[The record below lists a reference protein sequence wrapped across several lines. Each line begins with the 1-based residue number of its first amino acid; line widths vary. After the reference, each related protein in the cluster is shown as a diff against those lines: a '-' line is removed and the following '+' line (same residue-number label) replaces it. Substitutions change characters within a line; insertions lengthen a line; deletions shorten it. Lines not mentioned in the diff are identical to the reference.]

1 MTTTPRGGYVLVAV
15 LAVITVL
22 SLAAYRFADGM
33 TAEYAV
39 AVRSREAAQAKAF
52 AASGVHHAAAMLAD
66 PNAMTGTLGGNP
78 YDVPAS
84 FSNVTVGPQDDAR
97 QGGRFSIL
105 SVGDTFAG
113 AGESRYAVRSGPTD
127 EAGKINLNAWM
138 AIDPTGQALYDALL
152 KLPNMTEEIADAV
165 VDWLDADDSQRTN
178 GAESAYYGGLSPPYL
193 PKNGPLSSLDELLLV
208 RGVTPALLFGNDR
221 NRNGRPDDGESDGN
235 DFNRGWSEFLTV
247 YGREL
252 DVGVGGNPRAKVND
266 DADLN
271 ALSQAL
277 TAAVGQELSDYILAA
292 RFYGTGSGSG
302 SAGGGSGRTDS
313 APTSST
319 VIATSSGRVQ
329 GGAVQLRVTMTVS
342 GTVTGSGSSG
352 GSGGGGSQP
361 VNGTADDLRQAVS
374 RSLSSGTAPRN
385 KVSSFLALTNTSVTL
400 PNPPNS
406 PPDTQAKTYRSPL
419 TTAKLKEV
427 LPQLLDA
434 ATVGTAYDMTP
445 RVNVLT
451 APPEVLAA
459 LPGLDQADVDA
470 ISAAREAVVS
480 GGAFATDPAATTA
493 AFLVTQAN
501 LTPAKFQALEKY
513 VTGRTM
519 TYRVHS
525 VGYFGRGGPVARAEA
540 VIDTNQGHPRIL
552 YYRDLTDLGR
562 GFDLPR

>member
-1 MTTTPRGGYVLVAV
+1 VLVAV
-15 LAVITVL
+15 LAVVTVL

-52 AASGVHHAAAMLAD
+52 AAGGVHHAAAMLAD
-66 PNAMTGTLGGNP
+66 PDAMSGTLGNNP
-78 YDVPAS
+78 YDVPSA
-84 FSNVTVGPQDDAR
+84 FSNVTVGPQDGPR

-105 SVGDTFAG
+105 GVGDTFAG
-113 AGESRYAVRSGPTD
+113 TGEGRYAVRSGPTD

-138 AIDPTGQALYDALL
+138 AIDSTGQALYTALL

-178 GAESAYYGGLSPPYL
+178 GAESAYYGGLSPAYL
-193 PKNGPLSSLDELLLV
+193 PRNGPLGTLDELLLV
-208 RGVTPALLFGNDR
+208 RGVTPTLLFGNDR
-221 NRNGRPDDGESDGN
+221 NRNGRPDPGESDGN
-235 DFNRGWSEFLTV
+235 DFNRGLSEFLTV

-252 DVGVGGNPRAKVND
+252 DVDVSGNPRARVND

-271 ALSQAL
+271 GVSQAL

-292 RFYGTGSGSG
+292 RFYGTSSTTNSGGSTARVSG
-302 SAGGGSGRTDS
+302 RSTTSTGGTATVPSGGGGLIQFGVTVTRTDS
-313 APTSST
+313 
-319 VIATSSGRVQ
+319 SG
-329 GGAVQLRVTMTVS
+329 G
-342 GTVTGSGSSG
+342 G
-352 GSGGGGSQP
+352 GSGGGSQT

-374 RSLSSGTAPRN
+374 RSLSSGTTPRS
-385 KVSSFLALTNTSVTL
+385 KVESFLALTNTQVTL

-406 PPDTQAKTYRSPL
+406 PPNTPTKVYRSPFS
-419 TTAKLKEV
+419 TARIKEV
-427 LPQLLDA
+427 LPKLLDA
-434 ATVGTAYDMTP
+434 ATVGTNFELTP

-459 LPGLDQADVDA
+459 LPGLEQADVDA

-480 GGAFATDPAATTA
+480 GGTFATDPAATTA

-501 LTPAKFQALEKY
+501 LTPSKFQAIEKY

-519 TYRVHS
+519 TYRVQS

-540 VIDTNQGHPRIL
+540 VIDTNRGHPRIV
-552 YYRDLTDLGR
+552 YFRDLTDLGR